1 MVFDNETVCFGF
13 SDAYALTVARSNF
26 DAQTCASGSKHHV
39 YIHQNGLSI
48 IFNNIFQWV
57 AIKENS
63 QSEHRAADSLHH
75 KEKATVEK
83 LVKALANGNWKD
95 LIHEY
100 DGERSLD
107 FNPSLQGSN
116 YVTN

>member
-1 MVFDNETVCFGF
+1 M
-13 SDAYALTVARSNF
+13 
-26 DAQTCASGSKHHV
+26 
-39 YIHQNGLSI
+39 
-48 IFNNIFQWV
+48 
-57 AIKENS
+57 
-63 QSEHRAADSLHH
+63 
-75 KEKATVEK
+75 EK